1 VTPAE
6 APNSEPAA
14 ASVLLVV
21 EDDVMIRALMSDYLR
36 GEGFTVIEA
45 ADADEGLQVL
55 RSAGGLALMVTDVR
69 MPGAVD
75 GIELARQARQLRPG
89 LRLIV
94 SSGHAAEPEALRAAD
109 LFMRKPY
116 DLAHLTRRIREL
128 IGRAD

>member
-6 APNSEPAA
+6 APNTEPAA
-14 ASVLLVV
+14 AGTLLVV
-21 EDDVMIRALMSDYLR
+21 EDEVLIRTLMCDFLR

-45 ADADEGLQVL
+45 ADADEGQQVL
-55 RSAGGLALMVTDVR
+55 RSAAPLALMITDVR
-69 MPGAVD
+69 MPGALD
-75 GIELARQARQLRPG
+75 GIALARLARQIRPG

-116 DLAHLTRRIREL
+116 DLAHLARRIREL
-128 IGRAD
+128 ISPPA